1 MQLNEIIHGLNI
13 PADVILHQTPRDYQ
27 VEDYKALITNPRG
40 ANYSEVGTGKSLVS
54 YLYLMHRMYSGEK
67 VIILMP
73 PGLLKQYSS
82 EFKRIITGHP
92 FEFTLMLKDRQNRNV
107 AMDGYDKDCWPQIL
121 GLSYQLFIKYYKF
134 FSQQGY
140 YTGIICDEAH
150 CLGNVKTKTFTSVCF
165 FMQSKRDRSLLMM
178 TATPMPTEIQSA
190 YGQIKLKNPQA
201 YVSLDQFDRMHTVY
215 EPRMIKVR
223 DKKGDLRERKIQ
235 TIIEYKNLPQL
246 SEKLLQG
253 AVRRKA
259 REVLPLEAPTIIDY
273 NVMLYTEHEELYQTL
288 LQERILDMGNDE
300 LKIADNS
307 SALRQM
313 ALQLIT
319 NPNKFRPEDDPLDIS
334 DIAPLETLLDLIDSM
349 PLQETKLI
357 IFCHFKETVRYL
369 NSVLSKFNPA
379 LVYGD
384 SDTDKNVD
392 KLLHDDTCRI
402 GILNFASGGAG
413 FNLQPV
419 CYLAVV
425 YEAIGSPGML
435 EQGFGRIQRSGQTQ
449 PVRIWIFRYGM
460 SLSSHLLNKA
470 ISRAGGIK
478 ETLNDDTC
486 FVDFITQ
493 AVDIL

>member
-1 MQLNEIIHGLNI
+1 MQLNEIITSLNI
-13 PADVILHQTPRDYQ
+13 PDEVLLNQTPRDYQ
-27 VEDYKALITNPRG
+27 VEDYLALVNQPRG
-40 ANYSEVGTGKSLVS
+40 ANYSEVGTGKSLVA
-54 YLYLMHRMYSGEK
+54 YLYLMTRLYSGER
-67 VIILMP
+67 VILLMP
-73 PGLLKQYSS
+73 PGLLKQFTS
-82 EFKRIITGHP
+82 ELKRIITGHP
-92 FEFTLMLKDRQNRNV
+92 FEISLMLRDRQKRNV
-107 AMDGYDKDCWPQIL
+107 AMDGYDKGTWPEVL
-121 GLSYQLFIKYYKF
+121 GMSYQLYIKYYKF

-140 YTGIICDEAH
+140 YTGVICDEAH

-165 FMQSKRDRSLLMM
+165 FMQSKPNRSLLLM

-190 YGQIKLKNPQA
+190 YGQIKLKDPKA
-201 YVSLDQFDRMHTVY
+201 YVSLDQFDRMHTIY
-215 EPRMIKVR
+215 EPRRIKVR
-223 DKKGDLRERKIQ
+223 DKNGDFKERKIQ
-235 TIIEYKNLPQL
+235 TIVDYKNLDVL
-246 SEKLLQG
+246 SEKLLAG

-259 REVLPLEAPTIIDY
+259 RDVLPLEAPTIIDY
-273 NVMLYTEHEELYQTL
+273 TISLYREHEELYRTL
-288 LQERILDMGNDE
+288 LQERMLEMGNDE
-300 LKIADNS
+300 LKIADNA

-319 NPNKFRPEDDPLDIS
+319 NPNKFRPEDSPLATD
-334 DIAPLETLLDLIDSM
+334 DIAPLETLLDLVNSM
-349 PLQETKLI
+349 PLHETKLI

-369 NSVLSKFNPA
+369 NEVLKGFNPA

-384 SDTDKNVD
+384 SDTDKNVE

-419 CYLAVV
+419 CYLAIV

-435 EQGFGRIQRSGQTQ
+435 EQGFGRIQRSGQTM

-460 SLSSHLLNKA
+460 SLSSALLNKA
-470 ISRAGGIK
+470 IGRAGGIK
-478 ETLNDDTC
+478 ETLLDETC